1 MQAVLILAH
10 KNIDQVIEL
19 AERLS
24 STFNVYI
31 HLDKKTNLT
40 PKQKENIKKVST
52 FVVSKY
58 DVKWGSYSIVKATI
72 DLMKVALENKQ
83 NTYFHLISGQDWPMQ
98 SPHKIYNF
106 FEKTD
111 RIFMNYWQAVSMKKT
126 GEPEIWWTKYYFN
139 YDQINRRTF
148 RGKVYHRLLLLVQTI
163 LRINKLKKYG
173 VSETEIY
180 AGQQWIDIPRDALE
194 YLLNYYQNN
203 PKWEK
208 IFSTGFCS
216 DEMWAQTIL
225 CNSKFKDRID
235 RDIHH
240 YINTITIHGSTNP
253 TVLTEN
259 DYSKIIKGNYWWGRK
274 VELPKSSR
282 LLEMLDS
289 YNDKN

>member
-1 MQAVLILAH
+1 
-10 KNIDQVIEL
+10 
-19 AERLS
+19 
-24 STFNVYI
+24 
-31 HLDKKTNLT
+31 
-40 PKQKENIKKVST
+40 
-52 FVVSKY
+52 
-58 DVKWGSYSIVKATI
+58 
-72 DLMKVALENKQ
+72 
-83 NTYFHLISGQDWPMQ
+83 
-98 SPHKIYNF
+98 
-106 FEKTD
+106 
-111 RIFMNYWQAVSMKKT
+111 MNYWQAVSMKKT

-208 IFSTGFCS
+208 IFSTSFCS

-235 RDIHH
+235 RNIHH
-240 YINTITIHGSTNP
+240 YINVITVHGSTNP
-253 TVLTEN
+253 AVLTEN

-274 VELPKSSR
+274 IELPKSSR